1 MYFRLLL
8 FFRVQLFFCC
18 AFAHIDMKNNIF
30 RLSHF
35 ISSSMHSYEL
45 NGMHRYA
52 STLHIA
58 HKNFAYT
65 STPKSICKSLHIH
78 FIIFAC
84 VDCTLDMLLLF
95 FFCSSFLNFVVAAT
109 AADTFFFIWSTK
121 PKCKNKYVK
130 RCWKKL
136 QRAELKSVRSA
147 STNVNR
153 LCSPF
158 NLFRWII
165 EIVFYVQKVCIRLL
179 FQFFSHIFLLFVVF
193 YVWYE
198 NTVGLCIFWS
208 ASSFNT
214 SITHIVLEISIKNCH
229 CHQNQFVCVCVFT
242 VNILYCIWLYC
253 VLLASTEM
261 LSHTNAFIFA
271 IAVSVQSSRQI
282 RFLAVYA

>member
-95 FFCSSFLNFVVAAT
+95 FFALRFWILLLLLLRLIHFFSSEVQNQNVTTNTWSDAEKSCREQNWRVCEVPVPVWIGCVHHSIYFDELLKSYFMFRKCAFVCYSNFFR
-109 AADTFFFIWSTK
+109 TFFCCLS
-121 PKCKNKYVK
+121 
-130 RCWKKL
+130 
-136 QRAELKSVRSA
+136 
-147 STNVNR
+147 
-153 LCSPF
+153 
-158 NLFRWII
+158 
-165 EIVFYVQKVCIRLL
+165 
-179 FQFFSHIFLLFVVF
+179 FFTFDM
-193 YVWYE
+193 
-198 NTVGLCIFWS
+198 
-208 ASSFNT
+208 
-214 SITHIVLEISIKNCH
+214 K
-229 CHQNQFVCVCVFT
+229 
-242 VNILYCIWLYC
+242 ILW
-253 VLLASTEM
+253 
-261 LSHTNAFIFA
+261 
-271 IAVSVQSSRQI
+271 VSVYFDQHHLLI
-282 RFLAVYA
+282 HP